1 MKDNII
7 QFPLN
12 RTKISAESLDG
23 PPETWHDKLSAD
35 LLQEILTI
43 VYNDME
49 IEFDGEK
56 LVYEV
61 SLMYES
67 INSFIMATNSQW
79 HPMQDF
85 GKDLYAKFANHV
97 GNTYQLSFNFNQE

>member
-7 QFPLN
+7 QFPIN
-12 RTKISAESLDG
+12 RTKITAERYDE
-23 PPETWHDKLSAD
+23 PPDTWHDKISAD
-35 LLQEILTI
+35 LLQELLTI
-43 VYNDME
+43 VYNDMQ

-67 INSFIMATNSQW
+67 INSFILATNSQW

-85 GKDLYAKFANHV
+85 GKDLYSKFADQV